1 MPVPLQVVQTMVE
14 SPEQFTHVDVFT
26 SPLPIVMDVVPFP
39 SQKRHT
45 ETPVPSQMKHGCVLG
60 LLSERKK
67 KKRESEREKRRWKLK
82 FSHRE
87 EKRREEKRREE
98 RERRRRKNDLGR
110 LVT

>member
-1 MPVPLQVVQTMVE
+1 MVE

-67 KKRESEREKRRWKLK
+67 KKRERERRRWKLK
-82 FSHRE
+82 FSH
-87 EKRREEKRREE
+87 REEKRREE

>member
-67 KKRESEREKRRWKLK
+67 KKRERERRRWKLK
-82 FSHRE
+82 FSH
-87 EKRREEKRREE
+87 REEKRREE